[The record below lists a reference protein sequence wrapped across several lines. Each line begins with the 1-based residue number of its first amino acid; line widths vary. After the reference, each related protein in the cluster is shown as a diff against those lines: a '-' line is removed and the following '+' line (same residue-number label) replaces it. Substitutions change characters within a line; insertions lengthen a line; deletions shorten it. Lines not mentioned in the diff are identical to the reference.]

1 LVFIEINKWKRQNRW
16 IFKFNLLNSRFKFCR
31 NKKPRCLLACKTD
44 SVEGIVDRVAEAVV
58 VVSEVTGDV
67 SGSVEEVSEGAE
79 TEVDSAVMVQ

>member
-1 LVFIEINKWKRQNRW
+1 
-16 IFKFNLLNSRFKFCR
+16 
-31 NKKPRCLLACKTD
+31 
-44 SVEGIVDRVAEAVV
+44 VEGIVDRVAEAVV